1 MWVESKDIKKRVGT
15 SPKTIVSQLKRS
27 LSSCFGV
34 CLAAVVGLQLPATAD
49 DACSTTA
56 LYAFADVTASD
67 GKKYSVESFYRSKD
81 RVATK
86 FIRADGGSLHVV
98 EGPFTWVQA
107 DEEAKLAGS
116 FQRDFAL
123 GHQFHAL
130 LIHFRDI
137 MTDIEPA
144 QNIEFAGEKVSALK
158 GTRSTGGAAYLIDG
172 KSPDRPAGM
181 RFDVADLKIDIIASD
196 WRVVGGRHIPFA
208 LLINDGTRTFDYQYR
223 TVDFADKPLNWFYE
237 NAPSLGLDEIGVLR
251 LHRQM
256 LVAHCLGDA
265 AMMAQLTAPAA
276 TVVSGR
282 GVFDINPQSM
292 VETFTG
298 TFARRKYASYTDLQ
312 HPRIEVSAAGDIG
325 WASVQVNAT
334 GKLTPSG
341 DSFDETWGWVMM
353 AKKIGGRWLMAGN
366 ASNIK
371 P

>member
-1 MWVESKDIKKRVGT
+1 MFANSKNTKLRHFLLKCSWIWLAV
-15 SPKTIVSQLKRS
+15 TIG
-27 LSSCFGV
+27 LSWP
-34 CLAAVVGLQLPATAD
+34 AAAD
-49 DACSTTA
+49 DACSTKA
-56 LYAFADVTASD
+56 LYAYADVTASD

-98 EGPFTWVQA
+98 EGPFTWVLGGEKA
-107 DEEAKLAGS
+107 ELAIDS
-116 FQRDFAL
+116 QRDFQRDFAL

-144 QNIEFAGEKVSALK
+144 QNIEFASEKVSALK
-158 GTRSTGGAAYLIDG
+158 GTRSTGGAVYLIDG
-172 KSPDRPAGM
+172 KTPDQPAGL

-196 WRVVGGRHIPFA
+196 WRVVDGKQIPFA
-208 LLINDGTRTFDYQYR
+208 LLIDDGTRTFDYQYKI
-223 TVDFADKPLNWFYE
+223 VDIADRPLSWFYE
-237 NAPSLGLDEIGVLR
+237 NVPSPDLDEIGVLR
-251 LHRQM
+251 LHRQI
-256 LVAHCLGDA
+256 LVAHCLGEA

-276 TVVSGR
+276 TVVSGG

-292 VETFTG
+292 ETTFTG
-298 TFARRKYASYTDLQ
+298 TFGRRKYATYTDLQ

-325 WASVQVNAT
+325 WASVQVNTT
-334 GKLTPSG
+334 GKLAPSG

-353 AKKIGGRWLMAGN
+353 AKKIEGRWLMAGN
-366 ASNIK
+366 ASNIN